1 MNIHELNNFT
11 GTLGS
16 GAYLAIDDG
25 TDTGKISSQGL
36 LAATEARIDNIIAGP
51 APSAEEIVDARLGA
65 DGVTYPS
72 LGGAIRGQVTDLKS
86 ALTDET
92 NARILL
98 AGRMTTAEGDI
109 DTLETH
115 KVAQPLD
122 EYNQPTD
129 GTDGQLLRTKG
140 DGTTEWADV
149 GLPTDEQTAQ
159 AVSDW
164 LDNHPEATTTVQDGS
179 LTEPKF
185 SSALKLKTI
194 KDYVT
199 PEMFGAVGDG
209 ITDDSEAIK
218 EAFQHDRVYLAKKTY
233 KVTETINVDS
243 CEILSDGAEIIGNVS
258 GFILKKSA
266 LSLESLGSPL
276 SDLVVGDTIA
286 PVNSLNDGEDIGIY
300 STDLFNPARA
310 YYNHGEFNSVKFGG
324 ALEHGYYADYVAAN
338 TTVYRVSFGKLS
350 IKGLTVK
357 NTNTDVSSG
366 AVSISGISR
375 SKLDGLNTYSNG
387 GYASLEIDRCY
398 KISIHGIF
406 EQSSSVAHGQDYG
419 IAIINSQDVIVNCQ
433 AIGFRHGITV
443 GGSSLPLNIV
453 NRNIIIGGV
462 FGNYAGSSLGDINL
476 HGNAEYCEI
485 SGICNNGVIIAG
497 RNHIVHDI
505 EINSQNGYGIRCYE
519 QLDGDFIISNCLIN
533 SDNYIYA
540 ILFASDTTTGNPSNV
555 IISNCVFHGLDTAI
569 VGLNGAST
577 DYINVVIKNIICDSP
592 STYVVNDQR
601 STHGS
606 YLTADETVSNYKTVN
621 CYIKKLLA
629 YTDTKEIQFSA
640 ESLVLPTITWSA
652 HQNKGIPYIRLFCD
666 NPTISG
672 HALYFYVYD
681 RSYGSFRIVCRT
693 LDGTAVTG
701 SINIRYEVYY
711 LDF

>member
-1 MNIHELNNFT
+1 MQIHELN
-11 GTLGS
+11 TLNRP
-16 GAYLAIDDG
+16 AVNTDYLAIDTG
-25 TDTGKISSQGL
+25 FDTAKISAPDL
-36 LAATEARIDNIIAGP
+36 LKPIKEQADQIDQDKINIP
-51 APSAEEIVDARLGA
+51 R
-65 DGVTYPS
+65 
-72 LGGAIRGQVTDLKS
+72 
-86 ALTDET
+86 DE
-92 NARILL
+92 
-98 AGRMTTAEGDI
+98 
-109 DTLETH
+109 H
-115 KVAQPLD
+115 
-122 EYNQPTD
+122 NQPD
-129 GTDGQLLRTKG
+129 NGTAGQLLRTNG
-140 DGTTEWADV
+140 DGSTEWSEV
-149 GLPTDEQTAQ
+149 GQPTDEQTAQ

-164 LDNHPEATTTVQDGS
+164 LDAHPEATTTVQDGS
-179 LTEPKF
+179 LTEIKF
-185 SSALKLKTI
+185 SNALKLQTI

-209 ITDDSEAIK
+209 VTDDSEAIK

-243 CEILSDGAEIIGNVS
+243 SEILSDGSEIVGNVS

-276 SDLVVGDTIA
+276 SDLIAGDTTA

-338 TTVYRVSFGKLS
+338 TTVYRVSFGKIS

-398 KISIHGIF
+398 KLSIQGVF
-406 EQSSSVAHGQDYG
+406 EQSSAVAHGQDYG

-443 GGSSLPLNIV
+443 GGSSLPLNVV
-453 NRNIIIGGV
+453 NRNINISGV
-462 FGNYAGSSLGDINL
+462 YGNYAGSSLGDINL

-497 RNHIVHDI
+497 RNHIVHDV
-505 EINSQNGYGIRCYE
+505 EINSKNGYGIRCYE

-540 ILFASDTTTGNPSNV
+540 ILFAGDTTTGNPSNV
-555 IISNCVFHGLDTAI
+555 IISNCVFHGLDIAI

-577 DYINVVIKNIICDSP
+577 DYLNVVLKNIICETP

-601 STHGS
+601 SAHGS
-606 YLTADETVSNYKTVN
+606 CLTADETVSNYKTVN

-666 NPTISG
+666 NPAISG

-701 SINIRYEVYY
+701 SVTLRYEVYY